1 MSAASRGLTL
11 TEELEKLEQSITLTL
26 QEIDHNFS
34 RAHRIVT
41 TSILPIVEE
50 YVKHSAAV
58 WDGSKFW
65 KQFFEASAN
74 VSLTGYEEAD
84 PDESAAHDETAT
96 TTQQDDEDDS
106 YTSPQTGADETLTP
120 AKPSEYDVGDEDDDT
135 ALLSSPSVAHAHSTP
150 RMPTTSTKSKHSAAP
165 PTATFAEYPSP
176 YETLKR
182 ELRTSAAAD
191 TASSP
196 LAPSPPTPAK
206 QSQAP
211 REAEAATPAR
221 GGGVLPDMTM
231 TPDAASSPF
240 VPVSTARR
248 NPDPLLH
255 RMLDKTFRIAATPH
269 STRQTRRPGF
279 VPGSAARKGVGQTP
293 GTADRTRRWTF
304 DSSPASSPAVAAPQL
319 RAEIFGSPL
328 KGPRTPG
335 VSVQTPRY
343 RGRDDGA
350 GERSVGPVWDSESDG
365 EEEEGMF
372 SPPKTMQFHVPQSRL
387 LQTPAREASKRI
399 VQDLLLTAGAG
410 DTTDELQ
417 TGDEDSPSVV
427 RRNVELDDSF

>member
-50 YVKHSAAV
+50 YAKHSAAV

-96 TTQQDDEDDS
+96 TAQQDDEDTT

-120 AKPSEYDVGDEDDDT
+120 AKPSEYDIVDDEDDT
-135 ALLSSPSVAHAHSTP
+135 ALLSSPS
-150 RMPTTSTKSKHSAAP
+150 RRPTHRHLRRIS
-165 PTATFAEYPSP
+165 FP

-182 ELRTSAAAD
+182 ELRTSATAD

-206 QSQAP
+206 QSA
-211 REAEAATPAR
+211 ASLDAATPAR
-221 GGGVLPDMTM
+221 GGGALPNMTM
-231 TPDAASSPF
+231 TPDATSSPF

-269 STRQTRRPGF
+269 SMRQARRPGF
-279 VPGSAARKGVGQTP
+279 VPGQTP
-293 GTADRTRRWTF
+293 GTASRTRRWTL

-365 EEEEGMF
+365 EEEGMF

>member
-1 MSAASRGLTL
+1 MAPRSEPRG
-11 TEELEKLEQSITLTL
+11 
-26 QEIDHNFS
+26 H
-34 RAHRIVT
+34 H
-41 TSILPIVEE
+41 ILHQADI
-50 YVKHSAAV
+50 SQ
-58 WDGSKFW
+58 FW

-96 TTQQDDEDDS
+96 TAEHEDDGS
-106 YTSPQTGADETLTP
+106 YTSPRAGADETLTP
-120 AKPSEYDVGDEDDDT
+120 AKPSEYDVGDEEDDT
-135 ALLSSPSVAHAHSTP
+135 DLLSSPSVAHAHSTP
-150 RMPTTSTKSKHSAAP
+150 RMPSTSTKSKHSAAAP

-191 TASSP
+191 LASSP
-196 LAPSPPTPAK
+196 IAASPPTPAK
-206 QSQAP
+206 QPQAP
-211 REAEAATPAR
+211 REAETATPAR
-221 GGGVLPDMTM
+221 GGGALPDMTM
-231 TPDAASSPF
+231 TPDATSSPF

-279 VPGSAARKGVGQTP
+279 VPGSAARQKGVGQTP
-293 GTADRTRRWTF
+293 GTANRTRRWTL

-350 GERSVGPVWDSESDG
+350 GERSAGPVWDSESDG
-365 EEEEGMF
+365 EEEGGLS

-387 LQTPAREASKRI
+387 LQTPGEF
-399 VQDLLLTAGAG
+399 LTWFA
-410 DTTDELQ
+410 
-417 TGDEDSPSVV
+417 
-427 RRNVELDDSF
+427 